1 MGRSP
6 CCSKIGLNRGSWT
19 ALEDKILTDYITL
32 HGEGKWR
39 QLPIKAGTYIYTGKL
54 RNCWLTNRVF
64 NFVTLLRPWKDH

>member
-19 ALEDKILTDYITL
+19 ALEDKILTDYVTL

-39 QLPIKAGTYIYTGKL
+39 QLPIKAG
-54 RNCWLTNRVF
+54 
-64 NFVTLLRPWKDH
+64 

>member
-19 ALEDKILTDYITL
+19 ASEDKILSDYVKL

-39 QLPIKAGTYIYTGKL
+39 QLPIKAGM
-54 RNCWLTNRVF
+54 
-64 NFVTLLRPWKDH
+64 